1 MPVNDDTPITEETGD
16 YVRSVSLRP
25 HKVLDALRDEM
36 IGHARGVM
44 TVSQTQAQLL
54 QVLAQAM
61 GARKV
66 LDIGTFT
73 GYSSTALA
81 LALPPDGKV
90 VTLDVSEEFTAIA
103 RGVWQKAGV
112 ASKVELVVDSA
123 DRTMQ
128 KLLDAG
134 QGGSFDMV
142 LLDTSEKKDYA
153 RFYELALQLL
163 RKGGLIAV
171 DNTLYGGRVL
181 PSDERKNKPDRTGDG
196 ARALIAFNEMV
207 HRDERVTMV
216 MLTIADGV
224 TLAVKR

>member
-1 MPVNDDTPITEETGD
+1 MPVNDDTPITAETGD

-25 HKVLDALRDEM
+25 NKVLDELRDEM
-36 IGHARGVM
+36 AEHARGVM

-61 GARKV
+61 GARKA

-73 GYSSTALA
+73 GYSSTAMA

-90 VTLDVSEEFTAIA
+90 ITLDVSEEFTSIA
-103 RGVWQKAGV
+103 RGVWKKAGV
-112 ASKVELVVDSA
+112 ENKIELIIGSA

-128 KLLDAG
+128 KLLDEG
-134 QGGSFDMV
+134 QGGSFDVV

-153 RFYELALQLL
+153 NFYELALELL

-181 PSDERKNKPDRTGDG
+181 PSDTRKNAADRTGDG

>member
-1 MPVNDDTPITEETGD
+1 MV
-16 YVRSVSLRP
+16 
-25 HKVLDALRDEM
+25 
-36 IGHARGVM
+36 GHARGVM

-81 LALPPDGKV
+81 QALPPDGKV
-90 VTLDVSEEFTAIA
+90 VTLDVSEEFTRIA
-103 RGVWQKAGV
+103 REVWKKARVGH
-112 ASKVELVVDSA
+112 KIELILGSA
-123 DRTMQ
+123 DQTMQ
-128 KLLDAG
+128 RLLDEG
-134 QGGSFDMV
+134 QGGTFDIV

-153 RFYELALQLL
+153 PFYELALQLL

-181 PSDERKNKPDRTGDG
+181 PSDERKNAPSREGEG
-196 ARALIAFNEMV
+196 ARALVAFNEMV

-224 TLAVKR
+224 TLAAKRWNRVD

>member
-1 MPVNDDTPITEETGD
+1 MPVNDDTPITAETGD

-25 HKVLDALRDEM
+25 NKVLDELRAEM
-36 IGHARGVM
+36 VGHARGVM

-61 GARKV
+61 GARRV

-81 LALPPDGKV
+81 QTLPPDGKV
-90 VTLDVSEEFTAIA
+90 VTLDVSEEFTKIA
-103 RGVWQKAGV
+103 RGVWQRAGV
-112 ASKVELVVDSA
+112 EHKVELILGSA
-123 DRTMQ
+123 DTTMQ
-128 KLLDAG
+128 RLLDAG
-134 QGGSFDMV
+134 QGGTFDIVM
-142 LLDTSEKKDYA
+142 LDTSEKKDYA
-153 RFYELALQLL
+153 PFYELALQLL
-163 RKGGLIAV
+163 RKGGVIAV

-181 PSDERKNKPDRTGDG
+181 PSDKRKDAPDRTGEG

-207 HRDERVTMV
+207 HKDQRVTMV

>member
-25 HKVLDALRDEM
+25 HKVLDELRDEM
-36 IGHARGVM
+36 ASHARGVM

-61 GARKV
+61 GAKKV

-73 GYSSTALA
+73 GYSSTAMA

-112 ASKVELVVDSA
+112 ESKVELIVDSA
-123 DRTMQ
+123 DRTMR

-153 RFYELALQLL
+153 DFYELALKLL

-181 PSDERKNKPDRTGDG
+181 PSDARKNAPDRTGAG
-196 ARALIAFNEMV
+196 TRALIAFNEMV
-207 HRDERVTMV
+207 HRDERVSMV